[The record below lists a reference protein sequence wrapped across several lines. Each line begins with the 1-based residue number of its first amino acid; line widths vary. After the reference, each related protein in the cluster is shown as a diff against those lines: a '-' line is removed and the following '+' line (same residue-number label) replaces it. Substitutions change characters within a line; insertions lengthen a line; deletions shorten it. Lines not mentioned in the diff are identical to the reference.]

1 MLDDFL
7 EKFRLDDLPD
17 FRQIIYLSDDMI
29 NIEFEYIKECF
40 ILDKILKYLKDNNLM
55 YDLNLNTPS
64 EPDYINKQLII
75 YFF

>member
-29 NIEFEYIKECF
+29 GLYIIKIFNI
-40 ILDKILKYLKDNNLM
+40 
-55 YDLNLNTPS
+55 
-64 EPDYINKQLII
+64 II
-75 YFF
+75 

>member
-40 ILDKILKYLKDNNLM
+40 ILDKILNGFYISL
-55 YDLNLNTPS
+55 TPKL
-64 EPDYINKQLII
+64 YA
-75 YFF
+75 F